1 MATHTVIQDIEAE
14 DKFLGPLTL
23 KQFIFGAAGI
33 FFAYLNVFAI
43 TRGATFLMVIFVPP
57 ALLGFFLAIPW
68 SKEQSTEV
76 WVLAKIRFRLKPKVR
91 IWNQSGM
98 EELVT
103 ITAPKKIDKHLT
115 NGLDQTEVQSR
126 LKALAETID
135 TRGWAVKHATFNDV
149 YHPVSPQD
157 SQRLVNIDDMPQE
170 VPEVDVRQYDDVL
183 DDDTAVSENFN
194 NMIETSSQVR
204 RQESLDKMDRVRNGE
219 PLETVRQPEVH
230 FTPPI
235 EPYAGTNASYEEN
248 LSRQVHD
255 KRNAGDLA
263 NSNMRTLPD
272 NSNIAGPP
280 AGLPEQPQAQMTND
294 PEPDIIN
301 WSRNN
306 DLTVDTIAR
315 NVKKDQEE
323 NEVVVPLR

>member
-1 MATHTVIQDIEAE
+1 M
-14 DKFLGPLTL
+14 
-23 KQFIFGAAGI
+23 
-33 FFAYLNVFAI
+33 
-43 TRGATFLMVIFVPP
+43 
-57 ALLGFFLAIPW
+57 
-68 SKEQSTEV
+68 ST
-76 WVLAKIRFRLKPKVR
+76 I
-91 IWNQSGM
+91 
-98 EELVT
+98 
-103 ITAPKKIDKHLT
+103 
-115 NGLDQTEVQSR
+115 
-126 LKALAETID
+126 
-135 TRGWAVKHATFNDV
+135 
-149 YHPVSPQD
+149 PVSPQD

-170 VPEVDVRQYDDVL
+170 VPEVDVRQYDDVM

-204 RQESLDKMDRVRNGE
+204 RQQSLDKMDRVRNGE
-219 PLETVRQPEVH
+219 PLETVQQPEIH
-230 FTPPI
+230 FTPQQDTSIQSAPDDQ
-235 EPYAGTNASYEEN
+235 S
-248 LSRQVHD
+248 LSDRLKARQTD
-255 KRNAGDLA
+255 RDLA